1 MSHEFVPFLSPQ
13 TTYRTYRV
21 LRGEGAPA
29 KIFQDQKMHIFLC
42 RKGEALTD
50 SPTQRVEPDITNTSP
65 ASRQIF
71 VQHVALRQSAS
82 SKPKH
87 KEAKSGAWP

>member
-1 MSHEFVPFLSPQ
+1 MNSFHFFPPIQ

-29 KIFQDQKMHIFLC
+29 KIFQDRGDRGKKMHIFLC

-50 SPTQRVEPDITNTSP
+50 SPTQRVEPDITSIAKN
-65 ASRQIF
+65 
-71 VQHVALRQSAS
+71 LRSTCRTPT
-82 SKPKH
+82 KRLL
-87 KEAKSGAWP
+87 